1 MTIEKTSKVERRRCF
16 FDIQIDGEPVG
27 RIVMELFDELVPRTT
42 ENFVMLCTGQAG
54 IGKVTNKPLHFK
66 GSVFHRVIKN
76 FMIQG
81 GDFSAGNG
89 TGGESIYGGV
99 FEDEAFMAKHEQ
111 PFMLSMANR
120 GKDTNGSQFFITTK
134 PAPHLDDVHVVFGK
148 LISGQEVATKIENL
162 KVNTKSRPI
171 SDVVIVNSGQLIKK
185 RSAHDSEME
194 EEEEIKDST
203 KKRHHKKGRKRV
215 KRATDDEGE
224 EEEENAEPTALP
236 ILKNEPENISS
247 VKPEDLP
254 EVPGTN
260 KFLMRRSK
268 TPEGKESTRHN
279 LTASSTSVRQ
289 SRGSMRVK
297 GRGAIRFRPE
307 DEAFGGG
314 RSRSATPPHWR
325 REERRL
331 ITLKELDQRI
341 KDKLEREE
349 EAQKRA
355 QLKQQERYATGEVVN
370 ETIET
375 FGYRN
380 IFAQQPLL
388 PTEAAAAAAAQQQP
402 PTARRDEHQQ
412 REERKERDRR
422 HYHRDGSA
430 ERRWPSDRYRTDA
443 HHAAREQPHDRQR
456 WRSGARDGSRSPLR
470 NGRAARDEQS
480 RTRGGGGG
488 RGGDSSR
495 TPPPRDVERRS
506 EHHRQAPPRAA
517 AVEVDLQ
524 RQHSRHHRA
533 ENSGRDAAAMA
544 GTELEQQKE
553 VGDEHHHQEKVA
565 AADQTEN
572 RRGERYR
579 DRDTYHRDG
588 GRRDTER
595 MPAAERRGDRDRDSR
610 REHRGGDV
618 RERSRERQQDGRARH
633 RFHDDEHQQQRR
645 DSRDRDRGRRG
656 DEQRRRSRED
666 QRRHSSNLRRVEAEQ
681 GEEVEHGQPKDVTG
695 LVKREALDD
704 HSMRSKWEHEEEPVA
719 ENGGEQLPH
728 ASAVKLEGLDG
739 NSEHDIERSKKRVRG
754 YSDAQEA
761 DNEKGIVD
769 QQESEEKGQL
779 QRPLKQ
785 EISETGDSGVGLAAQ
800 QQRHKLDVDQNGMGQ
815 RQQIAKE
822 KNDAKEEVTKQQKS
836 PLSKPK
842 LVSSDGGISPV
853 KVAPAVVALDQQAA
867 ETGPVHGGHAVA
879 ALPAVASTKERSKAQ
894 ESDVHADNERNH
906 SSRASLESTNAA
918 AKSVEKPERVV
929 RIDEDEFESVGDE
942 AELSKDDKVPAV
954 KEKKKTH
961 SRSRSSTKSSSSS
974 KSSSSRSSSRS
985 ASKRSPTKKS
995 SAVRSSAS
1003 SSSSSSSSSTSRES
1017 SSSSASSDG
1026 KPSREVSRHRSRS
1039 RSRSGIRRAA
1049 RRSPADERRRSK
1061 ELTSRRRSRSRS
1073 RRRGGGTDR
1082 SHSSGRRR
1090 HSSPR
1095 QRRSSR
1101 DRSRSRQRRSRSR
1114 RRSPSRSPRAG
1125 SDRRRRSSRS
1135 RDDNRYGGRR
1145 R

>member
-16 FDIQIDGEPVG
+16 FDIQIEWRRSGLG
-27 RIVMELFDELVPRTT
+27 T
-42 ENFVMLCTGQAG
+42 NFVMLCTGQAG

-254 EVPGTN
+254 EVPSTN

-279 LTASSTSVRQ
+279 LAASSTSVRQ

-388 PTEAAAAAAAQQQP
+388 PTEAAAAAAQQQP
-402 PTARRDEHQQ
+402 PTARREEHQK
-412 REERKERDRR
+412 REERKERDKR
-422 HYHRDGSA
+422 HHHRDGSA

-480 RTRGGGGG
+480 RARGGASG
-488 RGGDSSR
+488 RGGGDSSR
-495 TPPPRDVERRS
+495 TPPPRDVERRG
-506 EHHRQAPPRAA
+506 EHHRQAPRAA
-517 AVEVDLQ
+517 AVEVELQ
-524 RQHSRHHRA
+524 RQHPRHHRA

-544 GTELEQQKE
+544 GTELEQQKD
-553 VGDEHHHQEKVA
+553 VGDEHHHQEKVT
-565 AADQTEN
+565 AADETEN

-579 DRDTYHRDG
+579 DRDTYYRDG

-618 RERSRERQQDGRARH
+618 RERSRDRQQDGRARH
-633 RFHDDEHQQQRR
+633 RFYDDEHQQRR

-666 QRRHSSNLRRVEAEQ
+666 QRRHSSNSRRMEAEQ
-681 GEEVEHGQPKDVTG
+681 GEGVEHGQPKDVAG

-704 HSMRSKWEHEEEPVA
+704 HSMRSKWEHEEEPVE

-728 ASAVKLEGLDG
+728 ATSVKLEGLDV
-739 NSEHDIERSKKRVRG
+739 NLQHDIERSKQHVRG
-754 YSDAQEA
+754 YSDAKEA
-761 DNEKGIVD
+761 DNEKGIAD
-769 QQESEEKGQL
+769 QQESDQKGQL

-785 EISETGDSGVGLAAQ
+785 EIGETGDGGVGLVAQ

-815 RQQIAKE
+815 QQQDGEKQQKRTNVIAKE
-822 KNDAKEEVTKQQKS
+822 KNDAKEEVIKQQKS

-842 LVSSDGGISPV
+842 LVSNDGGVSPV

-867 ETGPVHGGHAVA
+867 QTGPVHGGHADDAVA
-879 ALPAVASTKERSKAQ
+879 ALPTVAPAKERSKAQ
-894 ESDVHADNERNH
+894 ESDVHADSERNH
-906 SSRASLESTNAA
+906 SPRASLASTNVAE
-918 AKSVEKPERVV
+918 KSVEKPERVV

-954 KEKKKTH
+954 KEKKKTQ

-974 KSSSSRSSSRS
+974 KSSSSRSSSRPT
-985 ASKRSPTKKS
+985 SKRSPTKKS

-1039 RSRSGIRRAA
+1039 RSRSGVRRAA
-1049 RRSPADERRRSK
+1049 RRSPVDERRRSK

-1090 HSSPR
+1090 HLSPR

-1101 DRSRSRQRRSRSR
+1101 DRSRSRRRRSRSR

-1125 SDRRRRSSRS
+1125 SDRRRRSSQS